1 MILTAGCQNK
11 DGSIS
16 LLAKTWMIMKL
27 TIAFLLFFNFRVS
40 ANGDAQKITIVK
52 KNASL
57 TEIFKA
63 IERQTGF
70 LFFYDKAVI
79 QKAGSVDIAIKDA
92 TLDQALSAC
101 LKGQKLTYSIVK
113 NTVVIRPEKK
123 ITYFQNQTILTPMEA
138 LEPPPVVIRGR
149 VVNKEGSPLQNVS
162 IVIAGTQIGT
172 TTNADGRFTLT
183 APDGRNLALEI
194 SSVGYQSKRVNVG
207 KQTDV
212 NVVLELAATGM
223 DEVVV
228 TALGIKRQTKSLT
241 YSVQTVG
248 SDDIDEAKTTNIA
261 TALQGKVAGLRI
273 TMSPN
278 GPGSSASILLRGL
291 RSLSGNNQPLIIIDG
306 VPLDNSS
313 RPLETGG
320 STGFYGGRNGGDGIG
335 MINSDN
341 VASMTVL
348 KGASAAALYGSQG
361 QNGAIIITTKSGKVG
376 KIIVNYTGN
385 VSVDKPNRLPKL
397 QSEYGQ
403 GTGGVYDPHG
413 EGSWGPKATGQLVT
427 LWNGDEVPLVGQSDH
442 LKNFLRNGLTIN
454 NTVSLMG
461 GDSLMQTYFSYGNTN
476 AKGIIPNQTYNRN
489 NFDLKIDNK
498 VTSKLSFSAKLT
510 YIIEN
515 NNNKAT
521 TDSHVDVYTRIL
533 KAPVSIPL
541 SEMRKYEYYDPLGE
555 RKQSFWKPGSVFN
568 SNPYWAL
575 NRHLFYEQKD
585 RVLGLL
591 SAKYSF
597 TDWLNLQIRASMDKL
612 IQKTDDRM
620 YEDSYFWAGYGNV
633 YSLRKL
639 RSTAI
644 NVDALLSFNRKLT
657 NKIGLNGNVGAS
669 IQESKYESLELNAL
683 GLIKPDFF
691 FMQNAKNLISN
702 NLFGRSPQIQSLY
715 GVATL
720 SYMDVLYLSTT
731 MRNDWSSA
739 LTPGHQSYFY
749 PTVGLSAL
757 ISEMI
762 KLPSWI
768 SYGKARITYAKSGY
782 GGNQYLDRNY
792 FSVLP
797 GGIIRPSLLRATAD
811 YKPELTST
819 YEVGLDSRFF
829 SGRLGLSL
837 TYYQSHTINQ
847 LIQLPTSSVASLFS
861 SEYVN
866 AGLIQNRGL
875 EFVLDGRPLDTRNF
889 SWDATLNFSSN
900 KNKIVRLDSGSTSRL
915 IGGSIGDVYAQDW
928 RRDTQGRRLV
938 DDNGRPIFG
947 VGTVYFGKSQ
957 PDYMLGFMNEFS
969 YKKFSLSFLID
980 YSHGGVVNQGYQSII
995 DIQGTSQ
1002 ASLQGREGGL
1012 IIDGYTSDGKKN
1024 TKSISAE
1031 SYWTNVNG
1039 VGYIYSATNMRLRE
1053 AELSFRLSNRLLDKT
1068 HIITSAKLSL
1078 VGRNLFWFKIHSP
1091 FDPEQSTGQVTTR
1104 NIGVNL
1110 KLTF

>member
-1 MILTAGCQNK
+1 MILSVGYQIKSGTK
-11 DGSIS
+11 S
-16 LLAKTWMIMKL
+16 LRAKTWMIIKL
-27 TIAFLLFFNFRVS
+27 TSALLLFFTFQVNAKS
-40 ANGDAQKITIVK
+40 DAQKITIVRD
-52 KNASL
+52 NIHLS
-57 TEIFKA
+57 EVFKD
-63 IERQTGF
+63 IEQQTGYH
-70 LFFYDKAVI
+70 FFYDEAII
-79 QKAGSVDIAIKDA
+79 QKNPPIDVSIKNA
-92 TLDQALSAC
+92 TLEQALLAC
-101 LKGQKLTYSIVK
+101 LKGQQLTYDIVK
-113 NTVVIRPEKK
+113 NTVVIQPEKK
-123 ITYFQNQTILTPMEA
+123 RPDSDNLQLAKLVA
-138 LEPPPVVIRGR
+138 LPPPPVEVHGR
-149 VVNKEGSPLQNVS
+149 VVNKNGDPLGNVS
-162 IVIAGTQIGT
+162 VIIKGTKTGT
-172 TTNADGRFTLT
+172 ITDDDGHFTLN
-183 APDGRNLALEI
+183 APNNKNVVLEI
-194 SSVGYQSKRVNVG
+194 SSVGYQKKTVSVKNA
-207 KQTDV
+207 TEITIT
-212 NVVLELAATGM
+212 LELAATGM

-228 TALGIKRQTKSLT
+228 TALGIKRQAKSLT

-248 SDDIDEAKTTNIA
+248 SNEIDEAKTTNIA
-261 TALQGKVAGLRI
+261 TALQGKVAGMRI

-278 GPGSSASILLRGL
+278 GPGSSANILLRGV

-335 MINSDN
+335 MLNSDN

-361 QNGAIIITTKSGKVG
+361 QNGAIIITTKSGKAG
-376 KIIVNYTGN
+376 KITVNYTGN
-385 VSVDKPNRLPKL
+385 FSVDEPNRLPKL

-403 GTGGVYDPHG
+403 GTGGVYDPNA
-413 EGSWGPKATGQLVT
+413 EGSWGPKATDQLVT
-427 LWNGDEVPLVGQSDH
+427 LWNGDKVPYSGQPNH
-442 LKNFLRNGLTIN
+442 LKDFLRRGLTID
-454 NTVSLMG
+454 NTVSIMG

-476 AKGIIPNQTYNRN
+476 AEGIIPNQTYNRN

-498 VTSKLSFSAKLT
+498 VTKKLSFTTKLT

-533 KAPVSIPL
+533 KAPVTIPL
-541 SEMRKYEYYDPLGE
+541 AEMQQYEYFDSLGS

-575 NRHLFYEQKD
+575 NRHLYFEQKD
-585 RVLGLL
+585 RILGLL
-591 SAKYSF
+591 SVKYDF
-597 TDWLNLQIRASMDKL
+597 ADWLNLQVRASMDKL

-639 RSTAI
+639 NSTAI
-644 NVDALLSFNRKLT
+644 NVDALLSFNRQLT
-657 NKIGLNGNVGAS
+657 KKIGLNGNVGAS
-669 IQESKYESLELNAL
+669 VQESKYESLELNAL
-683 GLIKPDFF
+683 GLIRPDFF

-702 NLFGRSPQIQSLY
+702 NLFGRTPQIQSVY
-715 GVATL
+715 GVATF
-720 SYMDVLYLSTT
+720 SYEDMLYLSTT

-749 PTVGLSAL
+749 PTIGLSAVV
-757 ISEMI
+757 SDMV

-768 SYGKARITYAKSGY
+768 SYGKARLTYAKSGY

-792 FSVLP
+792 FAVLP
-797 GGIIRPSLLRATAD
+797 GGIIQPSSLRATPD
-811 YKPELTST
+811 YKPELTT
-819 YEVGLDSRFF
+819 NYEVGFDSRFF
-829 SGRLGLSL
+829 RGRLGLSL

-847 LIQLPTSSVASLFS
+847 LIELPTPSVASLYAN
-861 SEYVN
+861 EYVN

-875 EFVLDGRPLDTRNF
+875 EFILDGKPVDTRNF
-889 SWDATLNFSSN
+889 SWDATINFSSN

-928 RRDTQGRRLV
+928 GRDTQGRRLV

-969 YKKFSLSFLID
+969 YKRFSLSLLID
-980 YSHGGVVNQGYQSII
+980 YSHGGVVNQTYQDII

-1012 IIDGYTSDGKKN
+1012 VIDGYTSDGKKN
-1024 TKSISAE
+1024 TKSINAE

-1053 AELSFRLSNRLLDKT
+1053 AEISYRFSNRLLNKT
-1068 HIITSAKLSL
+1068 RIIKSVKLSL
-1078 VGRNLFWFKIHSP
+1078 VGRNLFWFEIHSP
-1091 FDPEQSTGQVTTR
+1091 FDPEQSTGQPTTR
-1104 NIGVNL
+1104 DIGVNL